1 MREVGKQKAPQGF
14 QTIGMT
20 RCRSQQTKENDR
32 QSLRVSEERFG
43 DLKQPGD
50 WQNERRAITV
60 VRLISD
66 DSDFGQE
73 NSGFH
78 FGVSAS
84 VCGCTAPCG
93 TPVAR
98 GPSPERF
105 FQATSEK

>member
-1 MREVGKQKAPQGF
+1 
-14 QTIGMT
+14 
-20 RCRSQQTKENDR
+20 
-32 QSLRVSEERFG
+32 
-43 DLKQPGD
+43 
-50 WQNERRAITV
+50 V

-66 DSDFGQE
+66 DSDFEQE
-73 NSGFH
+73 NSGFD

-98 GPSPERF
+98 GPSPKRS